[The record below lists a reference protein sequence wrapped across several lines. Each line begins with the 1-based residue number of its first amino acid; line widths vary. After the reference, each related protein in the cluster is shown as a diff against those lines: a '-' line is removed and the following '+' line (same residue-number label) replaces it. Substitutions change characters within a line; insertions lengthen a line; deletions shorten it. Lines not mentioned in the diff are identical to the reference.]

1 MFIEKV
7 KFFEN
12 NTYIYFSL
20 LIVSFFNRIFFYKH
34 SYICNDEITFMIMG
48 SEVLNGNLPYIK
60 YFDNKGPL
68 LYILFSITDIV
79 GDQIINA
86 RIIANIFVFISSILL
101 FKTLRNF
108 NLSKI
113 ESYVGSIFFIFL
125 CGISDFSQC
134 LSSGIV
140 CIPIIS
146 FITYV
151 ISKNEFGKTDVFYI
165 GFLLATLSLIRQ
177 NLIIFSLLVS
187 LLIFFRIK
195 KQDVLNRFLI
205 LTLSGLFPILII
217 IFLYSFY
224 DDGIK
229 IFIDSY
235 IFAALG
241 FAENGNYQLNYF
253 ILWADYFL
261 KSGSLIIYFIAVIS
275 NLAILFF
282 EKNKNILNIVYLNI
296 FLIISIISVAK
307 PHAQYLVSIYFSLS
321 IIFVLALNKFVKNSV
336 MIMCIFLAYTFVL
349 TINLGLK
356 YSKYIYPD
364 RWRYIV
370 EEIKDNIKTE
380 NVFFTSTPF
389 YVLLNK
395 KPIQKIFHATYL
407 TGGYPSIFNHID
419 NGNKNN
425 LYYIKETMKK
435 KPGWVIIDKF
445 EQYEFFFSILKNDLE
460 KNYNLFE
467 NKYDFFIYKRN

>member
-1 MFIEKV
+1 MFIDKV
-7 KFFEN
+7 KFFDN
-12 NTYIYFSL
+12 NAYIYFSL
-20 LIVSFFNRIFFYKH
+20 LIISFFNRIFFYKH
-34 SYICNDEITFMIMG
+34 SYICNDEITMMIIG

-60 YFDNKGPL
+60 YFDLKGPL
-68 LYILFSITDIV
+68 LYILFAITDIL

-113 ESYVGSIFFIFL
+113 ESYIGSIFFIFL
-125 CGISDFSQC
+125 NGISDFSQC

-146 FITYV
+146 YITYV
-151 ISKNEFGKTDVFYI
+151 ISKNEFEKKDVFYI
-165 GFLLATLSLIRQ
+165 GFLLAILSLVRQ

-187 LLIFFRIK
+187 LLIFLRIK

-224 DDGIK
+224 NDGIK
-229 IFIDSY
+229 ILIDSY

-241 FAENGNYQLNYF
+241 FAENGNFQLNYF
-253 ILWADYFL
+253 ILWTDYFL

-282 EKNKNILNIVYLNI
+282 EKNKKILNIVYLNI

-321 IIFVLALNKFVKNSV
+321 IIFVLALNKFIKNSV
-336 MIMCIFLAYTFVL
+336 IIMCIFLAYTFVL
-349 TINLGLK
+349 TITLGLK
-356 YSKYIYPD
+356 YKYTNPD
-364 RWRYIV
+364 RWRYIA
-370 EEIKDNIKTE
+370 EELKVNIKTE

-395 KPIQKIFHATYL
+395 KPIQKVFHSTFL

-435 KPGWVIIDKF
+435 NPDWVIIDKF
-445 EQYEFFFSILKNDLE
+445 EQYEFFYSILKKDLE